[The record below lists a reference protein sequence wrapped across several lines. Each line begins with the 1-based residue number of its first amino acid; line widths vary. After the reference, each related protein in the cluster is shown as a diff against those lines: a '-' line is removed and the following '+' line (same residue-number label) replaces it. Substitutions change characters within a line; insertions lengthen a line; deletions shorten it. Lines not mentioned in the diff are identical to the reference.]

1 MLHSRSEER
10 ERIKSKPIPESLF
23 SCHLFLG
30 RMEPQDTG
38 VQYSRWN
45 DSSRDEVS
53 VNTSTAE
60 VSGCS
65 RIYTK
70 LCTGKI
76 GIAVKVIGGNI
87 LFWAVFVVGYVTGY
101 YVHKCK

>member
-1 MLHSRSEER
+1 MQS
-10 ERIKSKPIPESLF
+10 
-23 SCHLFLG
+23 
-30 RMEPQDTG
+30 QDTG

-45 DSSRDEVS
+45 NSSCDEVS

-60 VSGCS
+60 VSGCK
-65 RIYTK
+65 RIYMK

-87 LFWAVFVVGYVTGY
+87 LFWMVFVIGYVTGY

>member
-1 MLHSRSEER
+1 MS
-10 ERIKSKPIPESLF
+10 F
-23 SCHLFLG
+23 SFNLFLG
-30 RMEPQDTG
+30 RMQPQDTG

-45 DSSRDEVS
+45 NSSRDEVS

-60 VSGCS
+60 VSGCK

-87 LFWAVFVVGYVTGY
+87 VFWTVFVIGYVTGY

>member
-1 MLHSRSEER
+1 MQ
-10 ERIKSKPIPESLF
+10 
-23 SCHLFLG
+23 
-30 RMEPQDTG
+30 PQDAG

-45 DSSRDEVS
+45 DSGRDEVS

-60 VSGCS
+60 VSGS
-65 RIYTK
+65 KRIYTK

-87 LFWAVFVVGYVTGY
+87 LFWTVFVIGYVTGY